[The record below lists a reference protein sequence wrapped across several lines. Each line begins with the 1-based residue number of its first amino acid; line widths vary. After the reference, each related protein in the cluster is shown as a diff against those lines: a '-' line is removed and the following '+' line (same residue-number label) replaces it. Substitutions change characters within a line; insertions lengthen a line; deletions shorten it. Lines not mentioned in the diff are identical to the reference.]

1 MINNFI
7 DTDFYETYDLIQD
20 ITNMTNIFNN
30 VVTFLF
36 AVEAIIF
43 SGLVSACSPVT
54 VISIGTQITISI
66 IIVSIDALSSYIGLL
81 L

>member
-7 DTDFYETYDLIQD
+7 DTDFYDTYNLIQD

-30 VVTFLF
+30 VVTFVF
-36 AVEAIIF
+36 AAEAIIF

-66 IIVSIDALSSYIGLL
+66 IIASIDVASSIIGSLV
-81 L
+81 